1 MPVSIVSVGTELIQR
16 GPTLNRARPQS
27 PSVRA
32 GRFTAY
38 RLNVYR
44 LNVYRLNV
52 YRLNVCC
59 K

>member
-52 YRLNVCC
+52 CC